1 MALFFIDEQMMYKC
15 SSKFLCV
22 MILDYIFDP
31 IGGHEAEII

>member
-1 MALFFIDEQMMYKC
+1 MYKC

-31 IGGHEAEII
+31 IGGHEAEIIWTLHDF